1 MGTSGSG
8 TIGST
13 TNCERDGSGSM
24 ADIMGLMKQAQA
36 LQGRVADIQK
46 ELETLEVEGV
56 AGGGLVRVTLTAK
69 GQMKGVAIDDTL
81 LKPDEKEILEDLL
94 VAAHADARG
103 KADRLTEEKMQA
115 VTAGLPLPPGFKLPF

>member
-1 MGTSGSG
+1 
-8 TIGST
+8 
-13 TNCERDGSGSM
+13 M

-46 ELETLEVEGV
+46 ELESLEVEG
-56 AGGGLVRVTLTAK
+56 ASGGGLVRVTLTAK
-69 GQMKGVAIDDTL
+69 GQLKGVAIDDSL
-81 LKPDEKEILEDLL
+81 LKLDEKEILEDLL

-103 KADRLTEEKMQA
+103 KADRLTEEKMKA